1 MVKIYDNL
9 TQGTDEWLEARRG
22 IVTASVV
29 GQLIT
34 PSKISVAHNDT
45 SRRLVYKLLAERIT
59 GRIEPVF
66 VTDDMLRGTME
77 EPLARSAYADHTGTE
92 VQQIGFITEDIG
104 DARLGYSPDG
114 MVGDDGLIEI
124 KSRRPTKHVQTILS
138 DRVPVE
144 NMAQI
149 QCGLLVSGRAWCD
162 YVSYCAGM
170 PLYVTRVYPNG
181 EWMQAVVDATEY
193 AEERIGQAFTEYAHV
208 IAGMPVMPESTFDK
222 ELTF

>member
-1 MVKIYDNL
+1 MKIYGDL

-34 PSKISVAHNDT
+34 PSKITVAHNET
-45 SRRLVYKLLAERIT
+45 SRRLIYKLLAERIT

-77 EPLARSAYADHTGTE
+77 EPLARAAYSEWAGVS
-92 VQQIGFITEDIG
+92 VQQVGFITEDRWG
-104 DARLGYSPDG
+104 PTVGYSPDG

-144 NMAQI
+144 NVAQI

-170 PLYVTRVYPNG
+170 PLYVKRVYPDQ
-181 EWMQAVVDATEY
+181 EWMQAIVDAACD
-193 AEERIGQAFTEYAHV
+193 AEERIGQAFTEYAYI
-208 IAGMPVMPESTFDK
+208 IADMPVMPESTFDQ
-222 ELTF
+222 EIAI